1 MSDIDRRIGMEHD
14 GASRRR
20 FLRATGTVTT
30 LGLAGCLGFGNTGGT
45 NDSSNTVQ
53 YLSDRGDSKSIIDKI
68 IADFEKN
75 HDYTVDVTYTSKGV
89 STNKQLQ
96 KMRAAGNLPDV
107 VFDTAADAYR
117 YQRNDNLAP
126 ITDTVTESG
135 LPDPVRVDGESYF
148 AATMVEPLM
157 GWYRNDLYKKN
168 PTTWNGWQS
177 AAKQVTQEHDLMGYV
192 VQSGQTNNADTQI
205 TQYHWQNDV
214 EIYSGPSSDITV
226 TIDEGK
232 NRKRAIETYEWLET
246 MAQYAPKANGWGW
259 SESIQALQQ
268 ETTAAIMSV
277 GGLPILTIKENRP
290 DLLKKLSP
298 TAFPVPQDGKQDK
311 WWAYM
316 EGHTVW
322 KEGNATEGAKEFVR
336 YFTESDKFMQ
346 FVLSA
351 PLFQFPPTREMLDSK
366 AVKTNSVI
374 QDHPAVMK
382 LVRNNWDSFSSI
394 LNTGRD
400 GAPNIIAAEAYG
412 RQLFGQSAGQLLVGG
427 KSPEETVDWI
437 AKKLRSINP

>member
-1 MSDIDRRIGMEHD
+1 MKYD

-20 FLRATGTVTT
+20 FLKVTGGVTT
-30 LGLAGCLGFGNTGGT
+30 LGLAGCLGFGGSGGA
-45 NDSSNTVQ
+45 NGSSNTIQ

-68 IADFEKN
+68 IAGFEED
-75 HDYTVDVTYTSKGV
+75 HDYTVEVTYTSKGT

-96 KMRAAGNLPDV
+96 KMKAAGNLPDV

-126 ITDTVTESG
+126 ITESVTKSG
-135 LPDPVRVDGESYF
+135 LPDPVQVDGESYF
-148 AATMVEPLM
+148 AVTMVEPLM
-157 GWYRNDLYKKN
+157 GWYRNDLYGNN
-168 PTTWNGWQS
+168 PTTWKNWQS
-177 AAKQVTQEHDLMGYV
+177 AAKQVTQEHDIMGYV

-214 EIYSGPSSDITV
+214 NIYSGPSGDIKV
-226 TIDEGK
+226 TIDEGE
-232 NRKRAIETYEWLET
+232 NRKRAIETYEWVKT
-246 MAQYAPKANGWGW
+246 MAKYAPKANGWGW
-259 SESIQALQQ
+259 SESIGALQQ
-268 ETTAAIMSV
+268 ETAAAIMSV
-277 GGLPILTIKENRP
+277 GGLPILTIMENRP
-290 DLLKKLSP
+290 DLVEKLSP
-298 TAFPVPQDGKQDK
+298 TAFPVPQSKKQDK

-316 EGHTVW
+316 EGHVVW
-322 KEGNATEGAKEFVR
+322 KGGNATEGAKEFVQ
-336 YFTESDKFMQ
+336 YFTESDEFMQ

-366 AVKTNSVI
+366 AVRTNDVI
-374 QDHPAVMK
+374 QDHPAVME
-382 LVRNNWDSFSSI
+382 LVRNHWDSFSPI
-394 LNTGRD
+394 LNTGTD

-437 AKKLRSINP
+437 ANKLRSIQP